1 MGSLGIVMARG
12 KRKKKGK
19 EKQVEGYVKT
29 TKHAYSNQ
37 HVTIRKPV
45 IRSLG
50 AMVLIAVRRCTGF
63 SGANTSDIMVELTA
77 MRVQITRALLES
89 VLEYFYE
96 KRVLSL
102 ISEQRYEISKS
113 PRTTK
118 FLKKMF
124 PISIKDLF

>member
-19 EKQVEGYVKT
+19 EKQVEYVKT

-37 HVTIRKPV
+37 NVTIRKPV
-45 IRSLG
+45 TRSLG

-63 SGANTSDIMVELTA
+63 SGANIADIMVELTA

-96 KRVLSL
+96 KRVLRL